1 MFCFKLFCDTDIQ
14 EMHKLLIRESFDD
27 YKYLKRKWNTKYSH
41 LIGVINIEQYNELDE
56 QTKNDLIE
64 YQSKLNSLK
73 KITTNNLLSY
83 CTNYP
88 KEKISKHR
96 FVLEYEE
103 HPYHLEQNIDLV
115 LLDL

>member
-14 EMHKLLIRESFDD
+14 EMHKLLIRETFDD
-27 YKYLKRKWNTKYSH
+27 YKCLRKKWNTKYSH
-41 LIGVINIEQYNELDE
+41 LIGVINIEQYNNFDQ
-56 QTKNDLIE
+56 QTKKDWIE
-64 YQSKLNSLK
+64 YQGRLSNLK
-73 KITTNNLLSY
+73 DITINNLLSY
-83 CTNYP
+83 CINYP

>member
-1 MFCFKLFCDTDIQ
+1 
-14 EMHKLLIRESFDD
+14 MHKLLIRESFDD
-27 YKYLKRKWNTKYSH
+27 YKYLKRKWDSKYNNLKGLVS
-41 LIGVINIEQYNELDE
+41 IEQYNELDE

-73 KITTNNLLSY
+73 KIITNNLLSY

-88 KEKISKHR
+88 KEKISKNR
-96 FVLEYEE
+96 FVLEYQEK
-103 HPYHLEQNIDLV
+103 PYDLEQNICEV